1 MQFSASGTI
10 VGTAAGDSAS
20 VTSTS
25 GAGELQKLE
34 FYMGESDSDEDD
46 LKFIGGAGKTLITI
60 HHFESDIDE
69 IDANDQGSSNLTQ
82 FTYTT
87 AQAASL
93 IADALGLSSD
103 PSESDVQHGCC
114 HALLGS
120 AVWTYNNDSYYVGG
134 DTDEDG
140 VFDDGESYSIQR

>member
-1 MQFSASGTI
+1 
-10 VGTAAGDSAS
+10 
-20 VTSTS
+20 
-25 GAGELQKLE
+25 
-34 FYMGESDSDEDD
+34 MGESDSDEDD

-103 PSESDVQHGCC
+103 PSESDVQHVAAAT
-114 HALLGS
+114 ALLGS

-140 VFDDGESYSIQR
+140 VFDDGESVFRFVEVTNFGAGTDDFDAIA